1 MKTVYILQPASGISE
16 EEIHRIR
23 KAAIKEIESYV
34 KKNCNEDVV
43 IVNSSSSNIP
53 TQVKYPK
60 LYRMVHT
67 LYDIS
72 NSDYLFL
79 AGDWKNDC
87 DCLAI
92 KQAAINEGLTIINE
106 D

>member
-1 MKTVYILQPASGISE
+1 MKKVYILQPTSDVSE

-23 KAAIKEIESYV
+23 KVAIKEIESYV

-43 IVNSSSSNIP
+43 IANSPDSNIP
-53 TQVKYPK
+53 TEVKYPEF
-60 LYRMVHT
+60 YRMVHI
-67 LYDIS
+67 LYDICD
-72 NSDYLFL
+72 SDYLFL
-79 AGDWKNDC
+79 AGDWKNDS

-92 KQAAINEGLTIINE
+92 KQAALNEGIIIINE

>member
-1 MKTVYILQPASGISE
+1 MKTVYILQPTSDISE

-34 KKNCNEDVV
+34 KKNCSEDMV
-43 IVNSSSSNIP
+43 IANSFNSNIP
-53 TQVKYPK
+53 AQVKYPK

-79 AGDWKNDC
+79 AGNWRNDG

-92 KQAAINEGLTIINE
+92 KRAAINEGLIIINE